1 MLRLFRLPQAP
12 ALFTG
17 MALAGLGIFI
27 LAVGVVMQQPA
38 AVLGERTAELVCLQL
53 AFTPERASELVLS
66 FPQEGREAISQILI
80 PGDFMLAWGY
90 GLVLAGL
97 IGLLSM
103 RLPANWMRAGGIVMW
118 VPLLASTLDCV
129 ENVFLYAISTQL
141 AADPGI
147 PVAPMLPLFAGI
159 AALGKWVALSVVTP
173 AFGLAGIVKGIS
185 VDRRAR
191 SWVLY
196 ALLAQ
201 ALISMLLKPIQD
213 IPACF

>member
-1 MLRLFRLPQAP
+1 MFRLPYAP
-12 ALFTG
+12 TLFTTA
-17 MALAGLGIFI
+17 ALVGLGLFV
-27 LAVGVVMQQPA
+27 LAVAVLMQPAA
-38 AVLGERTAELVCLQL
+38 AVLGERTSELVCLQL

-97 IGLLSM
+97 LGLLAI
-103 RLPANWMRAGGIVMW
+103 RLPAAWMRVGGIVMW

-141 AADPGI
+141 AADPI
-147 PVAPMLPLFAGI
+147 APVAPLLPLLAGV
-159 AALGKWVALSVVTP
+159 AAVGKWIALSVVTP
-173 AFGLAGIVKGIS
+173 AFGLAGIVKGIT
-185 VDRRAR
+185 VDRRVR

-201 ALISMLLKPIQD
+201 TLISMLLKPVQD
-213 IPACF
+213 IPPCF